1 MVVRE
6 GAEENYHS
14 HWWGKE
20 LESNAVD
27 LVRPIL
33 FFNNSEPFHL
43 SVVSGEQSLSLS
55 ISHSQLLARA
65 VENLAVFLSP
75 PAETRSYKRS

>member
-14 HWWGKE
+14 HLWGKE

-33 FFNNSEPFHL
+33 FFNKEPFRL
-43 SVVSGEQSLSLS
+43 SIVSGEQSLSLS
-55 ISHSQLLARA
+55 ISLSQLLARA
-65 VENLAVFLSP
+65 VKNLAVFLSP
-75 PAETRSYKRS
+75 PAETRSYKQS